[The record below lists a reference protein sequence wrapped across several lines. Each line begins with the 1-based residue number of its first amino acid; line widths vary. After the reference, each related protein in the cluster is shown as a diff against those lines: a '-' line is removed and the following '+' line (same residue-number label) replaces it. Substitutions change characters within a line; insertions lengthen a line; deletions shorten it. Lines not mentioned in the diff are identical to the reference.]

1 MLLIDRTFVP
11 GMGGGGGGQA
21 PRPPITPN
29 SSSNKGRGSNQNMT
43 FPQPLAWA
51 CARKVAE
58 PQARAAQEM
67 AWASR
72 VHWVLLSVCLGSWS
86 QCCSSDLD
94 NFILFSCIYLA
105 FSNPMWLYGLDALE
119 NSSLRVLIRP
129 NQEEYKENQKLK
141 LAGTTPPP
149 TPTTLMLL
157 N

>member
-11 GMGGGGGGQA
+11 REWGGGAGKLHTHPSPQ
-21 PRPPITPN
+21 THLLT
-29 SSSNKGRGSNQNMT
+29 GRGSNQNMT

-51 CARKVAE
+51 CARKVAGL
-58 PQARAAQEM
+58 QARAAQEM

-72 VHWVLLSVCLGSWS
+72 VHWVLLSVCLDSWS

-105 FSNPMWLYGLDALE
+105 FSNPTWLYGLDALE

-129 NQEEYKENQKLK
+129 NQEKHKENQKLK